1 MTEWKI
7 VFCPGSLGRGKA
19 AAKVAKKGPVA
30 MKHNARDACKA
41 EARAAWA
48 EREQRYRPSSKNEA
62 ERTRGQSD
70 RRGKESVANA
80 SGVEVSH
87 HDGCFLS
94 LARSCSLC
102 SCCIL
107 VSPFGASSAA

>member
-7 VFCPGSLGRGKA
+7 VFCPGSLGKGKA

-48 EREQRYRPSSKNEA
+48 EWEQRYRPS
-62 ERTRGQSD
+62 
-70 RRGKESVANA
+70 
-80 SGVEVSH
+80 
-87 HDGCFLS
+87 
-94 LARSCSLC
+94 
-102 SCCIL
+102 
-107 VSPFGASSAA
+107 P

>member
-7 VFCPGSLGRGKA
+7 VFCPGSLGKGKA

-70 RRGKESVANA
+70 RRGKESV
-80 SGVEVSH
+80 
-87 HDGCFLS
+87 
-94 LARSCSLC
+94 CSL
-102 SCCIL
+102 
-107 VSPFGASSAA
+107 PFGAQTMAERPCAHSRSGSRIRGSAALEYLS